1 MVFNS
6 TRETERLRFRDGEI
20 LPHEQ
25 QRGIREDPSD
35 NGWVDWSRFV
45 RLVIPP
51 MKPLFCLLLCISLLR
66 VGIVVMHSVYASIN
80 IPREIF
86 VNAKS
91 YYDAGYSV
99 GL

>member
-1 MVFNS
+1 M
-6 TRETERLRFRDGEI
+6 D
-20 LPHEQ
+20 
-25 QRGIREDPSD
+25 
-35 NGWVDWSRFV
+35 WVDCWRFV
-45 RLVIPP
+45 SLVIPQ
-51 MKPLFCLLLCISLLR
+51 MKPLFCLLLCISLLC
-66 VGIVVMHSVYASIN
+66 VAVVVMHSVYASIN

>member
-1 MVFNS
+1 
-6 TRETERLRFRDGEI
+6 
-20 LPHEQ
+20 
-25 QRGIREDPSD
+25 
-35 NGWVDWSRFV
+35 
-45 RLVIPP
+45 

-80 IPREIF
+80 IPREVF